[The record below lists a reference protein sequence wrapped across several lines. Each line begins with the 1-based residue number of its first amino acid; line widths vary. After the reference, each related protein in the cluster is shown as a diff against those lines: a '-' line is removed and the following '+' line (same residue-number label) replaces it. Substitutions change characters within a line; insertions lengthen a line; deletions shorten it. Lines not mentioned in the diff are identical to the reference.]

1 MRPRS
6 PAAGAAVLALASVL
20 FAAAPASAQPVLE
33 TPGERAAHLSALPSI
48 AGRAASAAELRG
60 RALLV
65 VFFASW
71 CPGCNDAFEQIRLA
85 HLSHAGDG
93 LAVVAVNFG
102 EDARGAPE
110 IREKRLADFLARHEP
125 VFAVVRGSAET
136 AAAFGGVISL
146 PTVIVFDRDGRRR
159 FRFAATDAPGD
170 TTPGYDALESA
181 IRNALGSGAA
191 SLPPGSLPGLRESV
205 INVQHFNRL
214 ASAADRAGDRTHEW
228 RP

>member
-1 MRPRS
+1 MCARPV
-6 PAAGAAVLALASVL
+6 AAGVAALAFL
-20 FAAAPASAQPVLE
+20 AALAAGTPASAGPALD
-33 TPGERAAHLSALPSI
+33 TPAARAAHLAALPAL
-48 AGRAASAAELRG
+48 AGRPAMASDLRG

-71 CPGCNDAFEQIRLA
+71 CPGCNDAFEQTRLA
-85 HLSHAGDG
+85 HLAHAANG

-136 AAAFGGVISL
+136 AAAFGGVVSL
-146 PTVIVFDRDGRRR
+146 PTLLVFDRDGRQR

-170 TTPGYDALESA
+170 ATPGYDAIEGA
-181 IRNALGSGAA
+181 IRNALGTGAA
-191 SLPPGSLPGLRESV
+191 ALPPASLPGLRESV

-214 ASAADRAGDRTHEW
+214 ASAAD
-228 RP
+228 

>member
-1 MRPRS
+1 MRPHS
-6 PAAGAAVLALASVL
+6 IGAGAMAFAIAAVL
-20 FAAAPASAQPVLE
+20 FTTQPATAQPVLE
-33 TPGERAAHLSALPSI
+33 TPAARSAHLSALPAI
-48 AGRAASAAELRG
+48 AGRLASAAELRG

-85 HLSHAGDG
+85 HLSHAGDR

-102 EDARGAPE
+102 EDARGTPE
-110 IREKRLADFLARHEP
+110 VREKRLADFLARHEP

-146 PTVIVFDRDGRRR
+146 PTVLVFDRDGRRR
-159 FRFAATDAPGD
+159 FRFAATDAPGG

-191 SLPPGSLPGLRESV
+191 SLPPASLPGLRESV

-214 ASAADRAGDRTHEW
+214 ASAAD
-228 RP
+228 

>member
-1 MRPRS
+1 M
-6 PAAGAAVLALASVL
+6 AITVTL
-20 FAAAPASAQPVLE
+20 FASLPASAQPVLE
-33 TPGERAAHLSALPSI
+33 TPAARADHLSALPAI
-48 AGRAASAAELRG
+48 AGRPASPAELRG

-93 LAVVAVNFG
+93 LAVVAVNLG

-110 IREKRLADFLARHEP
+110 VREKRLAGFLARHEP
-125 VFAVVRGSAET
+125 VFAVVRGSTET

-146 PTVIVFDRDGRRR
+146 PTVLVFDCDGRRR
-159 FRFAATDAPGD
+159 FRFAATDAPGGA
-170 TTPGYDALESA
+170 TPGYDGLDSA

-191 SLPPGSLPGLRESV
+191 SLPPGFLPGLRESV

-214 ASAADRAGDRTHEW
+214 ASSADRAGD
-228 RP
+228 